1 MMMTV
6 VDLVIHPD
14 VAVKVNNI
22 MCQALFDTG
31 AGSSYTALLDRLKL
45 KAIQKETKNIDIMM
59 SSTTKKLEL
68 YDVEILE
75 FSKKL

>member
-45 KAIQKETKNIDIMM
+45 KAI
-59 SSTTKKLEL
+59 
-68 YDVEILE
+68 
-75 FSKKL
+75 